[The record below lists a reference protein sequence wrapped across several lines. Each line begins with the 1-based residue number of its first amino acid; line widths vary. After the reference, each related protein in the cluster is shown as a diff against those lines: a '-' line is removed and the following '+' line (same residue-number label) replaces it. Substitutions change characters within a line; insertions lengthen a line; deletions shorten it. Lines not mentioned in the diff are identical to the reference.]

1 LPSKIKC
8 ILCGKKK
15 SIKKRV
21 FKTEIKEFQDYP
33 NLPEICKKTRDI
45 LKKREKYIQRLNS
58 LLYRLLAPIKLTL
71 ILGATVLILR
81 AIYPGNLLLN
91 STALTILIIMIIV
104 GILYSFDFLFLIAYA
119 IVRKSSK

>member
-1 LPSKIKC
+1 MTITD
-8 ILCGKKK
+8 
-15 SIKKRV
+15 
-21 FKTEIKEFQDYP
+21 F
-33 NLPEICKKTRDI
+33 I